1 VASEA
6 HPVEVSEDHLE
17 VEEMADVVDLDE
29 EAREV
34 VDRREVVEDLEELEE

>member
-1 VASEA
+1 MQ
-6 HPVEVSEDHLE
+6 D
-17 VEEMADVVDLDE
+17 ADVVDLDE